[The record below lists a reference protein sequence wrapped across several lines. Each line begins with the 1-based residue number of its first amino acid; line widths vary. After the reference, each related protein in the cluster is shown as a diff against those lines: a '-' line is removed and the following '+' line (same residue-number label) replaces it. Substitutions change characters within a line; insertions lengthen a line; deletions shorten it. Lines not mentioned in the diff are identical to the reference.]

1 MFHVKHSR
9 MLQLIAFAPM
19 RSTVIPVAKTC
30 ALLSTTT
37 FQTRDNESPSNS
49 APGSS
54 KHNTGSSPRR
64 PAAESCA
71 KINARLQILSCPR
84 LSVSLALPPSRKIS
98 KSARCG
104 PTNADLAL
112 ISRLRLAAK
121 ASDQPFFTPTTS
133 KSNLKLNFLSQAL
146 TKERLKQ
153 RLQIIYEH
161 FLLHSFTASPY
172 CATCCSHGK
181 NSCSDSIPPLSTA
194 LRCNTALRK
203 PLKS

>member
-1 MFHVKHSR
+1 
-9 MLQLIAFAPM
+9 M

-64 PAAESCA
+64 PAADSCA
-71 KINARLQILSCPR
+71 KINARLQILRCPR

-112 ISRLRLAAK
+112 ISRFRLAAK
-121 ASDQPFFTPTTS
+121 ASDNPFSPQPVRKAISSSTPNPSSAKKTETRA
-133 KSNLKLNFLSQAL
+133 LNHLRTFPSTHLQPLHIARL
-146 TKERLKQ
+146 AAPTERG
-153 RLQIIYEH
+153 RVQIVYH
-161 FLLHSFTASPY
+161 P
-172 CATCCSHGK
+172 
-181 NSCSDSIPPLSTA
+181 
-194 LRCNTALRK
+194 
-203 PLKS
+203 